1 MKYALIFTLLTTP
14 ALAQE
19 VDFTD
24 PALIDAGKEVFT
36 DFCMACHGEEALGGN
51 GPDIQGAILSDVTQ
65 AIRGTDQMEPVELY
79 EGEPEAVAAYLMARP
94 RWPRPNCAF
103 WPTVSRAQNSPRRT
117 KLAPAT
123 KSTNSVAR
131 LNFF

>member
-1 MKYALIFTLLTTP
+1 MKYALIFTLLSTP

-24 PALIDAGKEVFT
+24 PALIGFGEEVFT

-65 AIRGTDQMEPVELY
+65 AIRGTDQMDPVELY
-79 EGEPEAVAAYLMARP
+79 EGEPEAVAAYLM
-94 RWPRPNCAF
+94 
-103 WPTVSRAQNSPRRT
+103 S
-117 KLAPAT
+117 LAP
-123 KSTNSVAR
+123 KVAEIKLR
-131 LNFF
+131 LLADRQQSSK

>member
-19 VDFTD
+19 VDFSD
-24 PALIDAGKEVFT
+24 PALIGFGEEVFT

-65 AIRGTDQMEPVELY
+65 AIRGTDQMEPVELVD
-79 EGEPEAVAAYLMARP
+79 GEPEAVAAYLMSLAP
-94 RWPRPNCAF
+94 KVAE
-103 WPTVSRAQNSPRRT
+103 T
-117 KLAPAT
+117 KLRLEAT
-123 KSTNSVAR
+123 RRQRSE
-131 LNFF
+131 

>member
-1 MKYALIFTLLTTP
+1 MKYALIFTFLTPP

-19 VDFTD
+19 VDFAD

-65 AIRGTDQMEPVELY
+65 AIRGTDQMEPVELVD
-79 EGEPEAVAAYLMARP
+79 GEPEAVAAYLMA
-94 RWPRPNCAF
+94 
-103 WPTVSRAQNSPRRT
+103 
-117 KLAPAT
+117 LAP
-123 KSTNSVAR
+123 KVAEIKMR
-131 LNFF
+131 LLADRQQGSK